1 MAQTLKNMPA
11 MQESQIRSLDQED
24 ALEQKLATHSGLLA
38 WKIPWTEE
46 PGVANSQPWLN
57 ESHWWT
63 NSSIMNCIMKMNVVL
78 QIVTWPF
85 RFKNFWRPFQ
95 NKKKNKLPFLNSH
108 IWTKYKPQHTKSARR
123 SKTGKQVSRG
133 KEVLNQ
139 RTGVGDTH

>member
-24 ALEQKLATHSGLLA
+24 ALEQKIATHSGILA

-63 NSSIMNCIMKMNVVL
+63 NSSIMNCIMKIDVVL

-85 RFKNFWRPFQ
+85 RFKNFWRPSQ
-95 NKKKNKLPFLNSH
+95 NKKKNKLPFLNFLS
-108 IWTKYKPQHTKSARR
+108 SADLFTTLT
-123 SKTGKQVSRG
+123 SFCTLCVLWFLFCSYM
-133 KEVLNQ
+133 EV
-139 RTGVGDTH
+139 